1 MSLAA
6 NRPLLI
12 TAAIGALIA
21 WLFPFD
27 TLFLWATHGK
37 PWAGALLMA
46 LLTVAGGAMARQQ
59 GLRIEGHSAR
69 SPLLLGLGVAFAM
82 ALYGLL
88 IDLVVFSRL
97 MPANF
102 LDYLDTPTWA
112 RLLYYMPR
120 AFTENILYRLFLFT
134 LLCRL
139 FAGGNPGWPRL
150 IVLMTLAQVVN
161 VGANAA
167 YLSAAPLDGL
177 HLAYY
182 ALRYV
187 LPGVV
192 WGVLYVRNGFFTA
205 EVASVSGHLFLQPG
219 FSLLR

>member
-1 MSLAA
+1 MTLAA

-27 TLFLWATHGK
+27 TLFLWVTHGK

-46 LLTVAGGAMARQQ
+46 LLTLADGTMARQQ
-59 GLRIEGHSAR
+59 GLRIEGHSAP
-69 SPLLLGLGVAFAM
+69 SPLLLGLGVALAM

-88 IDLVVFSRL
+88 IDLVIFSRL

-139 FAGGNPGWPRL
+139 FAGANPGWRVMVL
-150 IVLMTLAQVVN
+150 ITLAEVVN

-177 HLAYY
+177 HLAHY